1 MKLENQIALCTQYY
15 KKWKSVALNTH
26 DTSESR
32 KALER
37 AFFWLEL
44 QTAFITLHAVEKSEN
59 KNPASRQKI
68 IVAKANLSKKLADY
82 AQNILDEMKL

>member
-1 MKLENQIALCTQYY
+1 MSINSQIALCSHHYQ
-15 KKWKSVALNTH
+15 KWKSLALNTQNII
-26 DTSESR
+26 ESR

-44 QTAFITLHAVEKSEN
+44 QTAFITLHAVEQMRGRDPNVKH
-59 KNPASRQKI
+59 RL

-82 AQNILDEMKL
+82 ADEILNEIKL